1 MEYGSVLDVPNN
13 GDFPVRK
20 LWQQTGGHSIWYD
33 LIPYHL
39 DEPKLLWTITS
50 QAAKDDL
57 YTMFCGL
64 PKINHAI
71 IHAITYMKAHT
82 HIYIYIYSI
91 HDIPLLVVK
100 SRHDLIVNRRR
111 KALVTA
117 SSGMPCRENVA
128 RTVASGFAD
137 LVLVGMLKRP
147 WYHSKEKSDHWHVW
161 ELRLVD
167 CKLKLSDFCIFA
179 SNSHQISE

>member
-1 MEYGSVLDVPNN
+1 
-13 GDFPVRK
+13 
-20 LWQQTGGHSIWYD
+20 
-33 LIPYHL
+33 
-39 DEPKLLWTITS
+39 
-50 QAAKDDL
+50 
-57 YTMFCGL
+57 MFCGL

-71 IHAITYMKAHT
+71 IHAITYIKAHT
-82 HIYIYIYSI
+82 HLYIQYIYNDIYIFNYIYLIIYIIIYIFFYI

-128 RTVASGFAD
+128 RTVASGFAE

-167 CKLKLSDFCIFA
+167 CKLKLSDVCIFA
-179 SNSHQISE
+179 SNSHQISEKWWYMMVPSHS